1 KMPESFRENEFP
13 YLQNYDLFRAA
24 GVNLAEIYFMNP
36 ENGFVFLQDLGDFTF
51 YELYPQW
58 NRQQI
63 LSHYVRALEFL
74 DCIEK
79 IRPGS
84 TLTFDQSKFVWELN
98 YFQQYFLEKLRGV
111 VLSASEASELQ
122 EMYRILA
129 GELSDQPRV
138 FCHRDY
144 HSRNLM

>member
-1 KMPESFRENEFP
+1 MNQEYFALANFHLPEEYPPNFQIYRLTGDASSRSYFRITAPSEKTIVLMKMPESFHENEFP

-24 GVNLAEIYFMNP
+24 GVNLAEIYFMKP

-74 DCIEK
+74 D
-79 IRPGS
+79 
-84 TLTFDQSKFVWELN
+84 
-98 YFQQYFLEKLRGV
+98 
-111 VLSASEASELQ
+111 
-122 EMYRILA
+122 
-129 GELSDQPRV
+129 
-138 FCHRDY
+138 
-144 HSRNLM
+144 